1 MKFCWVLTTQIFI
14 LFFGQK
20 TFSVM
25 MGNKEARMTINIEEL
40 SNGQN
45 QDTKNSS
52 FFGLFLKLLT
62 RGFLKKIALPAIV
75 RTSITEDY
83 EKAMRIEKLNKIT
96 RVQ

>member
-25 MGNKEARMTINIEEL
+25 IGNKEARMSINTVEL
-40 SNGQN
+40 PNGQN

-52 FFGLFLKLLT
+52 FLGLFLKLLT

-75 RTSITEDY
+75 RTGITEDY
-83 EKAMRIEKLNKIT
+83 EKAKQIEKLNKIT

>member
-1 MKFCWVLTTQIFI
+1 MKFCWVLTTMVIML
-14 LFFGQK
+14 LFSQK

-25 MGNKEARMTINIEEL
+25 IVNKEASTVEL

-45 QDTKNSS
+45 QNTKNSS
-52 FFGLFLKLLT
+52 FLGLFLKLLT

-75 RTSITEDY
+75 RTGITEDY
-83 EKAMRIEKLNKIT
+83 QKAKRIEKLNQIT

>member
-1 MKFCWVLTTQIFI
+1 MKFCWVLTTMVII
-14 LFFGQK
+14 LLFGQK
-20 TFSVM
+20 TFSAM
-25 MGNKEARMTINIEEL
+25 IGNKEARMTINTLEL

-62 RGFLKKIALPAIV
+62 RGFLKNIALPAIV
-75 RTSITEDY
+75 RTGITEDY
-83 EKAMRIEKLNKIT
+83 KKAKRIEKLNKIT

>member
-1 MKFCWVLTTQIFI
+1 MVIVLSFSQT
-14 LFFGQK
+14 

-25 MGNKEARMTINIEEL
+25 IGNKEATTVKL

-52 FFGLFLKLLT
+52 FLGLFLKLLT

-75 RTSITEDY
+75 RTGITEDY
-83 EKAMRIEKLNKIT
+83 EKAKQIEKLNKIT

>member
-1 MKFCWVLTTQIFI
+1 MVIVL
-14 LFFGQK
+14 LFSQT

-25 MGNKEARMTINIEEL
+25 IGNKEANTVKL

-45 QDTKNSS
+45 QNTKNSS
-52 FFGLFLKLLT
+52 FLGLFLKLLT

-75 RTSITEDY
+75 RTGITEEY
-83 EKAMRIEKLNKIT
+83 KKAKRIEKLNKIT

>member
-1 MKFCWVLTTQIFI
+1 MVII
-14 LFFGQK
+14 LLFGQK
-20 TFSVM
+20 TFSAM
-25 MGNKEARMTINIEEL
+25 IGNKEARMTINTLEL

-75 RTSITEDY
+75 RTSIPEDY
-83 EKAMRIEKLNKIT
+83 EKAKQIEKLNKIT

>member
-1 MKFCWVLTTQIFI
+1 MKFCWVLTTQII
-14 LFFGQK
+14 MLLFDQK
-20 TFSVM
+20 TFSAM
-25 MGNKEARMTINIEEL
+25 MGNKEASTVEL
-40 SNGQN
+40 PNGQN

-75 RTSITEDY
+75 RTSITEEY
-83 EKAMRIEKLNKIT
+83 KKAKRIEKLNKIT

>member
-1 MKFCWVLTTQIFI
+1 MVIVL
-14 LFFGQK
+14 LFSQT

-25 MGNKEARMTINIEEL
+25 IGNKEATTVKL

-45 QDTKNSS
+45 KDTKNSS
-52 FFGLFLKLLT
+52 FLGLFLKLLT

-75 RTSITEDY
+75 RTGITEDN
-83 EKAMRIEKLNKIT
+83 EKAKRIEKLNQIT

>member
-1 MKFCWVLTTQIFI
+1 MVIML
-14 LFFGQK
+14 LFAQK

-25 MGNKEARMTINIEEL
+25 IGNKKEARMTINTVEL

-52 FFGLFLKLLT
+52 FLGLFLQLLT

-75 RTSITEDY
+75 RMGVSEEY
-83 EKAMRIEKLNKIT
+83 EKAKRIEKLNKIT

>member
-14 LFFGQK
+14 LLFGQK

-25 MGNKEARMTINIEEL
+25 IGNKETRITINTVEL

-52 FFGLFLKLLT
+52 FLGLFLKLLT

-75 RTSITEDY
+75 RTGITEDY
-83 EKAMRIEKLNKIT
+83 PKAKRIEKLNKIT

>member
-1 MKFCWVLTTQIFI
+1 MKFCWVLTTMVII
-14 LFFGQK
+14 LLFGQK
-20 TFSVM
+20 TFSAM
-25 MGNKEARMTINIEEL
+25 IGNKEARMTINTVEL

-75 RTSITEDY
+75 RTGITEDY
-83 EKAMRIEKLNKIT
+83 EKAKQIEKLNKIT

>member
-1 MKFCWVLTTQIFI
+1 MVIVL
-14 LFFGQK
+14 LFSQT

-25 MGNKEARMTINIEEL
+25 IGNKEATTVKL

-52 FFGLFLKLLT
+52 FLGLFLQLLT

-75 RTSITEDY
+75 RTGISEDY
-83 EKAMRIEKLNKIT
+83 EKAKRIEKLNKIT

>member
-1 MKFCWVLTTQIFI
+1 MKFCWVLTTQII
-14 LFFGQK
+14 MLLLGQK

-25 MGNKEARMTINIEEL
+25 IGNKEASTVEL
-40 SNGQN
+40 PNGQN

-75 RTSITEDY
+75 RTGITEDY
-83 EKAMRIEKLNKIT
+83 QKAKRIEKLNKIT

>member
-25 MGNKEARMTINIEEL
+25 IGNKEASTVELTI
-40 SNGQN
+40 SQN
-45 QDTKNSS
+45 QNTKNSS
-52 FFGLFLKLLT
+52 FLGLFLKLLT

-75 RTSITEDY
+75 RTGVTKDY
-83 EKAMRIEKLNKIT
+83 EKAKQIEKLNKIT

>member
-1 MKFCWVLTTQIFI
+1 MNFCWVLTTQIFI
-14 LFFGQK
+14 LLFGQK

-25 MGNKEARMTINIEEL
+25 IGNKEARMSINTEEL
-40 SNGQN
+40 PNRQS

-75 RTSITEDY
+75 RTGVTENY
-83 EKAMRIEKLNKIT
+83 GKAKRIEKLNQIT
-96 RVQ
+96 S